1 MWFVALVSFAYGLI
15 HLSQTVDHP
24 KFVDPLQAGW
34 ASGNVFLSVFLIV
47 VGLVCGAIALWQDHD
62 ERERKNPRVVFDT
75 NIPPHSHE
83 DEDDGDDNKEWDEFI
98 LLTRLITFQIPDGG
112 EFEVEFRKASDQ
124 AIAACIK
131 EFGEDSLYDYPI
143 VSIKIS
149 LHPTMRLWAFLEV
162 EYYTHPGEWME
173 EA

>member
-1 MWFVALVSFAYGLI
+1 MWLFSVIFLYIGYST
-15 HLSQTVDHP
+15 LSDTINNP
-24 KFVDPLQAGW
+24 KFGTPDALMWSIFWVLTCIA
-34 ASGNVFLSVFLIV
+34 LIV
-47 VGLVCGAIALWQDHD
+47 MGVAAGIFEWRSRRPSEVKTVYVDRPD
-62 ERERKNPRVVFDT
+62 PVEP
-75 NIPPHSHE
+75 
-83 DEDDGDDNKEWDEFI
+83 EDDDDWGEFI
-98 LLTRLITFQIPDGG
+98 LLTRLISFQIPDGG